1 MPEAVTVILTKDQIE
16 IIKAILYFDVFN
28 YPLTQEEL
36 FENSA
41 ITISQNEFL
50 KELDWLLKQ
59 NILKQEGNYI
69 MNADAVLNCI
79 AKREYGN
86 KGAKKMLP
94 IAYEYSRKIASFPF
108 VEGVCLSGGLSKNYY
123 DKNGDIDFFIIT
135 KPKRLWICRTL
146 LIMRYKLLPKHK
158 KKYWCVNYF
167 ISSDNLA
174 IEDKNVF
181 TGTEI
186 AYLIPTVNYS
196 LYKNLMEKNNWYKS
210 SFPNKKEAKSQQCIE
225 NPNTLLKFC
234 VEFILGTYMGKLLD
248 DALLYLTLKHWQKK
262 YPELGSEDF
271 ELQFRSRKN
280 VCKRHTRGFQNKVLL
295 LWVSK
300 KKAFEQKFNVALP
313 L

>member
-1 MPEAVTVILTKDQIE
+1 MIKHSQATLTKNQVE

-28 YPLTQEEL
+28 YPLTPDEL

-41 ITISQNEFL
+41 IIISQNEFF
-50 KELDWLLKQ
+50 KELDWLLTQ

-69 MNADAVLNCI
+69 MNADAALNCI
-79 AKREYGN
+79 TRRENGN

-108 VEGVCLSGGLSKNYY
+108 VEGVCLSGGLSKNYC

-135 KPKRLWICRTL
+135 KPNSLWICRTL
-146 LIMRYKLLPKHK
+146 LIIRYKLLPKNK

-196 LYKNLMEKNNWYKS
+196 LYKNLMEKNNWYKNR
-210 SFPNKKEAKSQQCIE
+210 FPNKKEATSQQCIE

-234 VEFILGTYMGKLLD
+234 VEFILGTYIGKLLD
-248 DALLYLTLKHWQKK
+248 DALLYITLKHWQKK
-262 YPELGSEDF
+262 YPELASEDF

-280 VCKRHTRGFQNKVLL
+280 VCKRHSQGFQNKTLNIWNEKLRMV
-295 LWVSK
+295 
-300 KKAFEQKFNVALP
+300 EGNFNLALK
-313 L
+313 